1 MTVLFLM
8 ETLCLPLLSYACEV
22 LNYNMQQL
30 NQLNVC
36 WNRAYRKA
44 FRMNDW
50 ESVKQLQALCGQLDF
65 VHGLSMLNTSSL
77 SV

>member
-8 ETLCLPLLSYACEV
+8 ETFCLPLLSYACEA
-22 LNYNMQQL
+22 LNYTMQQL
-30 NQLNVC
+30 NQLSVC
-36 WNRAYRKA
+36 WNRAYHKA

-50 ESVKQLQALCGQLDF
+50 KSVKQLQALCGQLDF